1 MNKITAEKEILD
13 CRLYSPEYAAIELPY
28 EKETL
33 KRLIIRQENKEKAGK
48 ISLLLLVF
56 SPLIFRLYNM
66 LISMLRPNF
75 YKPES
80 LDAFSIFVGPLSYVV
95 FWFMGAIIRVI
106 GSIYCLSLI
115 WDALA
120 NSDEPFARK
129 RAIRRGNYT
138 LSLQKDVCR
147 TKISILTKII
157 EEAEAQKEEPPEE
170 PGFMETEVLQDN
182 TTSKQPEPA
191 ALVNDSP
198 EEDYSL
204 LDPEFEAFFI
214 SSSK

>member
-33 KRLIIRQENKEKAGK
+33 KGLIIRQENKEKAGK

-56 SPLIFRLYNM
+56 SPLIFRLYNR

-75 YKPES
+75 FKPES
-80 LDAFSIFVGPLSYVV
+80 LDAFSIFVGSLSYVV
-95 FWFMGAIIRVI
+95 FWLIGAVIRVI

-147 TKISILTKII
+147 TKIRILTKII
-157 EEAEAQKEEPPEE
+157 EEAEAQNEETPEE
-170 PGFMETEVLQDN
+170 PGFMETEVFHDN
-182 TTSKQPEPA
+182 SAPKPPAPA
-191 ALVNDSP
+191 ASVNDRP
-198 EEDYSL
+198 EEDYSR
-204 LDPEFEAFFI
+204 LDPEFEAFFTP
-214 SSSK
+214 SSK